1 MWNLSFEDAEEEED
15 DDDEDVIVENEYDGD
30 DDEEAIEN
38 EQQEAQDYDE
48 EYEEEEEEEEVHC
61 VVSSSHFSCV
71 CCLFGIWVNEI
82 SLFQLVQ
89 INYWFRASK
98 ILDFQLALQR
108 GSIHT
113 CLFFHGVTV
122 SFKSNIW

>member
-38 EQQEAQDYDE
+38 EQQEAQDHDE

-61 VVSSSHFSCV
+61 VKYIKLCFSCTVQESFIEFFLFSVSSSHFLCV
-71 CCLFGIWVNEI
+71 VCL
-82 SLFQLVQ
+82 
-89 INYWFRASK
+89 AS
-98 ILDFQLALQR
+98 R
-108 GSIHT
+108 WMR
-113 CLFFHGVTV
+113 FHC
-122 SFKSNIW
+122 SNLCK